1 VIAIIGGGI
10 SGLAAA
16 YELATRQVPFTL
28 FESSD
33 RVGGLV
39 RTERVEGFTVEAGAD
54 SMLVQKRAGLEL
66 CDELG
71 LTPRLISMKHPRT
84 AFVLHHG
91 QLHPLPSRSIFG
103 IPARWTDLARYS
115 LLPVAARARLAI
127 EPLIGLPRDGA
138 DESVAAFFRRR
149 LGASTVDVLA
159 QPLLGGIHAGDVES
173 LSLRALFPRLAAA
186 EQSGRKVLRWVR
198 HSARARPAGGAFA
211 SLSSGMGELVEA
223 IVRRLPDDAVRCSS
237 GIVALARP
245 ADAWEVVTG
254 DGRLKCKAVILAC
267 PANIAGD
274 LLASID
280 EVASALC
287 AQVRYVSTVSIGLG
301 WPRNV
306 VAHPLNGSGFVV
318 ARASND
324 GVRITACTWVSSKWE
339 GRAPADHVL
348 LRAYLGGAHDPLAV
362 DLPDEQLLDITV
374 RELSAILSISG
385 APRVAR
391 VFRWRDAGAQHEVG
405 HLARMN
411 TLEQRLAQHV
421 GLFVTGSGFRSIG
434 IPDCIADGR
443 AIAGAA
449 SRLVA

>member
-16 YELATRQVPFTL
+16 YELTTRHVPFML
-28 FESSD
+28 FESAD

-39 RTERVEGFTVEAGAD
+39 RTEHVEGFTIEAGAD

-71 LTPRLISMKHPRT
+71 LTPRLMSMKQPRT

-149 LGASTVDVLA
+149 LGPSTVDVLA

-198 HSARARPAGGAFA
+198 HSARARPAGGAFT

-223 IVRRLPDDAVRCSS
+223 VARRLPDGAVRCSS
-237 GIVALARP
+237 AVVALARR
-245 ADAWEVVTG
+245 ADAWEVVMR
-254 DGRLKCKAVILAC
+254 DGRLGFKAVILAC
-267 PANIAGD
+267 PAKVASD

-280 EVASALC
+280 DVASALC

-301 WPRNV
+301 WPRGA

-318 ARASND
+318 ARASNA
-324 GVRITACTWVSSKWE
+324 VRLTACTWVSSKWE

-348 LRAYLGGAHDPLAV
+348 LRAYLGGAHDPSAV
-362 DLPDEQLLDITV
+362 DLPDEQVLDITV

-411 TLEQRLAQHV
+411 TLEHRLAEHV